1 MLLKID
7 GGFKSITLRQL
18 QKADLQLKWNWYCL
32 EKNII
37 LKSKINDYYIFSS
50 TIQTI
55 FSMIFYIPFDIA
67 LISTPCESSLPP
79 PHSTCSFSSHLV
91 PYITTKS
98 TSPTRSRPR
107 FFTGLHL
114 SPLRQHHF
122 ICFRSLHVYKVGE

>member
-1 MLLKID
+1 MLLKIY

-55 FSMIFYIPFDIA
+55 FSMIFYIPLWHSSYQYTMWVFPSPSPFHLFLLVSFGTLHHYKIH
-67 LISTPCESSLPP
+67 LPNPIPSPFFHGTTSKSPPSTPLHMLP
-79 PHSTCSFSSHLV
+79 
-91 PYITTKS
+91 I
-98 TSPTRSRPR
+98 SP
-107 FFTGLHL
+107 
-114 SPLRQHHF
+114 
-122 ICFRSLHVYKVGE
+122 CV